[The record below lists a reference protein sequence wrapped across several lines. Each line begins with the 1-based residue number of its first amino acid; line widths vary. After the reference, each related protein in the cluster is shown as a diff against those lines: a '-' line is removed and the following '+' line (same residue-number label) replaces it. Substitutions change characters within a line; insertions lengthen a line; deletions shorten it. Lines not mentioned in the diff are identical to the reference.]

1 MKSVIKIMLLITSS
15 ITLASTSRGQD
26 FKKALTEAT
35 TPSQNNINF
44 FSPEELTKKWEEFMK
59 DKSWITLAKDVASK
73 KFHRILNK
81 EASWGFNGTIINDK
95 GEKVP
100 AIFCAFDFL
109 DTANIKQGCSMV
121 WTKVGNK
128 SYKSYLI
135 FPSGETKDIERKFG
149 MSEEWFVDEATGTIQ
164 KAHSWGKNF
173 IKCVQRGVELPNIET
188 ELSKDRSRIKIGG
201 GSVTVSCP
209 GICVAGAI
217 GCSTIAAGV
226 ATAIIISGIVAAGTE
241 GIGLPVLI
249 AAGGIGYA
257 ILVNCIGA
265 SCGACAIMCALGAME

>member
-1 MKSVIKIMLLITSS
+1 MKSIKKVLLLVNSIIIIT
-15 ITLASTSRGQD
+15 ASRGQD
-26 FKKALTEAT
+26 VQKVLTEAT
-35 TPSQNNINF
+35 TPSQSNIAF
-44 FSPEELTKKWEEFMK
+44 FTPEELTKKWAEFMK
-59 DKSWITLAKDVASK
+59 DKSWIALEKDVASK

-81 EASWGFNGTIINDK
+81 EASWGFTGTIINDK
-95 GEKVP
+95 NEKVP

-109 DTANIKQGCSMV
+109 DTANIKQGCSMI
-121 WTKVGNK
+121 WTKVGTK

-135 FPSGETKDIERKFG
+135 FPSGETKDFNRKFG
-149 MSEEWFVDEATGTIQ
+149 MSEEWFVDESTATVQ

-173 IKCVQRGVELPNIET
+173 LKCVQRGVELPNIET

-201 GSVTVSCP
+201 GTVTVSCP
-209 GICVAGAI
+209 GICLTGAI

-226 ATAIIISGIVAAGTE
+226 ATTIIVAGIVAAGTE

-265 SCGACAIMCALGAME
+265 SCGACAILCALGAME